1 MAVDSCLWR
10 HSAPQSPPIPPGSK
24 AAGAALRSIR
34 GTAGRRTAERI
45 ILYVFLAALRAGDRE
60 KFIMPFFTGL
70 LSLSAW
76 LGWVGELGKLRVDP
90 VICNLAQHKPHQDC
104 PTRPGSLLVS
114 ASRSLS
120 EVQPKY
126 LVLKSMFSCCMTIG
140 WERNLLSFLKG
151 ASNNL
156 VNNIRLFQADS
167 SYLSVG

>member
-1 MAVDSCLWR
+1 MRAVDDVFGG
-10 HSAPQSPPIPPGSK
+10 AFPNPPIPPGSK

-104 PTRPGSLLVS
+104 PTRPGSLLVPLPHAAYQKSSQNTWCSSQCS
-114 ASRSLS
+114 A
-120 EVQPKY
+120 
-126 LVLKSMFSCCMTIG
+126 
-140 WERNLLSFLKG
+140 
-151 ASNNL
+151 A
-156 VNNIRLFQADS
+156 A
-167 SYLSVG
+167 

>member
-1 MAVDSCLWR
+1 MVAYG
-10 HSAPQSPPIPPGSK
+10 APDLGRGGRPIIFPFDPNKRIGWCEVMGGRRLSLAAQRAPIPPPIPPGSK

-104 PTRPGSLLVS
+104 PTRPGSLLVPLPQAAYQKSSQNTWCSSQCS
-114 ASRSLS
+114 A
-120 EVQPKY
+120 
-126 LVLKSMFSCCMTIG
+126 
-140 WERNLLSFLKG
+140 
-151 ASNNL
+151 A
-156 VNNIRLFQADS
+156 A
-167 SYLSVG
+167 

>member
-1 MAVDSCLWR
+1 M
-10 HSAPQSPPIPPGSK
+10 
-24 AAGAALRSIR
+24 
-34 GTAGRRTAERI
+34 
-45 ILYVFLAALRAGDRE
+45 FLAALRAGDRE

-104 PTRPGSLLVS
+104 PTRPGSLLVPLPH
-114 ASRSLS
+114 AAYN
-120 EVQPKY
+120 Q
-126 LVLKSMFSCCMTIG
+126 KSSQNTWCCMTIG

>member
-1 MAVDSCLWR
+1 M
-10 HSAPQSPPIPPGSK
+10 
-24 AAGAALRSIR
+24 
-34 GTAGRRTAERI
+34 
-45 ILYVFLAALRAGDRE
+45 FLAALRAGDRE

-90 VICNLAQHKPHQDC
+90 VICNLAQHKPSRELAC
-104 PTRPGSLLVS
+104 PS

>member
-1 MAVDSCLWR
+1 M
-10 HSAPQSPPIPPGSK
+10 
-24 AAGAALRSIR
+24 
-34 GTAGRRTAERI
+34 
-45 ILYVFLAALRAGDRE
+45 FLAALRAGDRE

-104 PTRPGSLLVS
+104 PTRPGSLLVPLPQ
-114 ASRSLS
+114 AAY
-120 EVQPKY
+120 QPKY